1 MSEII
6 TVIAVT
12 PGMPC
17 PEVHQFHPTHTPVPT
32 TMRVG
37 CKWPYLHPVFADFP
51 SAKGSSFT
59 QGYPMS
65 TLDPSCPSAAQSMP
79 DRHGAWRLAPYLKVG
94 YASRSNLCSRAPRRS
109 RPSWN
114 LTKQIPLL
122 PPRPLLNTSPP
133 HPIDRLHKNPHLKLC
148 LSGAWSAQSSWWK
161 KQTQSGYLIYPR
173 PKARNRTS

>member
-122 PPRPLLNTSPP
+122 PPRPLLNTFPLPPP
-133 HPIDRLHKNPHLKLC
+133 HRSL
-148 LSGAWSAQSSWWK
+148 
-161 KQTQSGYLIYPR
+161 TQESPSQALPLGSLICTIVLMKETDSEWLPDL
-173 PKARNRTS
+173 PKTQG